1 MSLYFLTCHHFFK
14 NLITSIPSIPFFPGI
29 FRRNIHGVSKEK
41 ITRMLEHYQRFVSVP
56 IIMSSSVPEK
66 IEHFELCAYSC
77 EERSSRY
84 VKVPIYKN

>member
-1 MSLYFLTCHHFFK
+1 MYHCFSWCYVFHFFK
-14 NLITSIPSIPFFPGI
+14 TLITDIFSTLFCPGI

-66 IEHFELCAYSC
+66 IERIELCAYSC
-77 EERSSRY
+77 EDRSTR
-84 VKVPIYKN
+84 